1 MEVRKE
7 SFFPKPKIDSSV
19 IKLTPLINPKVSVDS
34 LKTFFTIVNASF
46 LHKRKMLK
54 NNLKE
59 WQNLFQK
66 QNGKTKLAGIDL
78 NRRGETL
85 SLEDF
90 ANLSNHIHMCD
101 D

>member
-1 MEVRKE
+1 MEVGKE
-7 SFFPKPKIDSSV
+7 SFSPKPKIDSSV
-19 IKLTPLINPKVSVDS
+19 VRLTPLINPKVSVNS
-34 LKTFFTIVNASF
+34 FKTFFTVVNTSF

-59 WQNLFQK
+59 WQNLFQN
-66 QNGKTKLAGIDL
+66 QNGKTELAGIDL

-90 ANLSNHIHMCD
+90 AILSNHIFMCD